1 MDTLRSIQ
9 DWYKSNCDENWE
21 HDYGVKIDTLDNP
34 GWSVAIDLLGT
45 NLDGKIIEEVNCE
58 VSANDWHVYKTE
70 NDQFIGYGDP
80 TKLDYFLK
88 VFIEWAKSQNEDWL
102 QPPVR
107 YGESAEEVQEKRDE
121 EFWNTLSNEVP
132 NEVCRHEDC
141 NELRIHYSVLCRR
154 HHFEMVTKRE
164 LPSYL
169 E

>member
-1 MDTLRSIQ
+1 MDTLRGIQ

-21 HDYGVKIDTLDNP
+21 HDYGVEIDTLDNP

-80 TKLDYFLK
+80 TKLDYLLK

-102 QPPVR
+102 QPP
-107 YGESAEEVQEKRDE
+107 SAVWGIGRGNSGKEGR
-121 EFWNTLSNEVP
+121 
-132 NEVCRHEDC
+132 
-141 NELRIHYSVLCRR
+141 RILEYA
-154 HHFEMVTKRE
+154 FERS
-164 LPSYL
+164 P
-169 E
+169 